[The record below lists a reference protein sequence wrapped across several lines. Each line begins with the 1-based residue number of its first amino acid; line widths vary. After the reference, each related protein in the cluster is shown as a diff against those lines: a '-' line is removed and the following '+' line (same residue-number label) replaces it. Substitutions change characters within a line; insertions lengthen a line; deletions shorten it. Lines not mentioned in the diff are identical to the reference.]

1 MDTNVTLSKK
11 YSYIAFGM
19 MGAGL
24 IAIVYALFTESAR
37 GWANILMNNFYFL
50 SLTIGATFFF
60 CLQYITQSGWSAM
73 FRRVPEAVMSYL
85 PYAGIVMLLL
95 FFGVQSIY
103 HWAHHDATHH
113 DALIAHKSPYLNV
126 PFFFIRIIIV
136 FAAWIL
142 LTRYLRKLSLEE
154 DKIGGPHYL
163 EKIEFW
169 AKVLIFV
176 LAITFSMGSFDWIMS
191 LDVHWFSTI
200 FAFKS
205 FASAFYHGTA
215 LVALIVILLH
225 QRGYFKELNESH
237 LLDFS
242 RYMFGLSIIWGY
254 LYFAQF
260 MLIWFAN
267 IPEETT
273 YYVKRWDNGWL
284 PFFIINLAINW
295 LIPFIVLLPQKLDKD
310 IRVVKYI
317 AILLLAGMW
326 LEQYELVMPDIT
338 KTPEFGIIEIGTL
351 IGFAGLFMFVVGK
364 ALTKAPLIPN
374 NHPYIEE
381 SLYHHVH

>member
-1 MDTNVTLSKK
+1 MDTNVTISKK
-11 YSYIAFGM
+11 FNYAAFGM
-19 MGAGL
+19 IAVGL
-24 IAIVYALFTESAR
+24 IVVIYALFTDSAR
-37 GWANILMNNFYFL
+37 GWANILLNNFYFL

-73 FRRVPEAVMSYL
+73 FRRVPEAIMSYI
-85 PYAGIVMLLL
+85 PIAGIVMILL
-95 FFGVQSIY
+95 FFGVQHLY
-103 HWAHHDATHH
+103 HWAHTGAAEH
-113 DALIAHKSPYLNV
+113 DALIAHKSPYLNI
-126 PFFFIRIIIV
+126 PFFFIRIVIV
-136 FAAWIL
+136 FAAWFL

-154 DKIGGPHYL
+154 DQVGGLKYL

-169 AKVLIFV
+169 SKVLIFV

-191 LDVHWFSTI
+191 LEVHWFSTI
-200 FAFKS
+200 FAFKA

-215 LVALIVILLH
+215 LIALIVILLH
-225 QRGYFKELNESH
+225 ERGYFKELNQSH

-267 IPEETT
+267 IPEETV

-284 PFFIINLAINW
+284 VFFIINLVINW
-295 LIPFIVLLPQKLDKD
+295 LIPFITLLPQKLDKN
-310 IRVVKYI
+310 IKVVKYI

-326 LEQYELVMPDIT
+326 LEQYELIMPEIT
-338 KTPEFGIIEIGTL
+338 KTPHFGLIEIGAF
-351 IGFAGLFMFVVGK
+351 IGFAGLFIFIVGRT
-364 ALTKAPLIPN
+364 LTKAPIVPK

>member
-11 YSYIAFGM
+11 FSYIAFGM

-24 IAIVYALFTESAR
+24 IVIVYSLFTESAR

-85 PYAGIVMLLL
+85 PYAGIIMLLL
-95 FFGVQSIY
+95 IFGVGSLY
-103 HWAHHDATHH
+103 HWAHHDAAHH
-113 DALIAHKSPYLNV
+113 DALIAHKSPYLNI

-142 LTRYLRKLSLEE
+142 LTRYIRKLSLEE
-154 DKIGGPHYL
+154 DKIGGLKYL

-215 LVALIVILLH
+215 LIVLIVILLH
-225 QRGYFKELNESH
+225 ERGYFKELNESH

-260 MLIWFAN
+260 MLIWFSN
-267 IPEETT
+267 IPEETA

-284 PFFIINLAINW
+284 PFFIINLAVNW
-295 LIPFIVLLPQKLDKD
+295 LIPFIVLLPQKLDKN

-338 KTPEFGIIEIGTL
+338 KTPKFGIIEIGTL

-364 ALTKAPLIPN
+364 ALTKAPLIPK

-381 SLYHHVH
+381 SLYHQVH

>member
-11 YSYIAFGM
+11 FSYVTIAMIAIGV
-19 MGAGL
+19 
-24 IAIVYALFTESAR
+24 IAIVYGLLTNSQR
-37 GWANILMNNFYFL
+37 GWASILHNNFFL
-50 SLTIGATFFF
+50 ISLTIGATFFF

-73 FRRVPEAVMSYL
+73 FRRVPEAIWSYI
-85 PYAGIVMLLL
+85 PYAGIIMILL
-95 FFGVQSIY
+95 FFGVEQLY
-103 HWAHHDATHH
+103 HWAHHDAAAH
-113 DALIAHKSPYLNV
+113 DALIAHKAPYLNV
-126 PFFFIRIIIV
+126 PFFFIRIVVV
-136 FAAWIL
+136 FAAWFL

-154 DKIGGPHYL
+154 DRLGGIQYL

-169 AKVLIFV
+169 SKVLIFV

-191 LDVHWFSTI
+191 LEVHWFSTI

-225 QRGYFKELNESH
+225 ERGYYKELNESH

-260 MLIWFAN
+260 MLIWFSN
-267 IPEETT
+267 IPEETV

-284 PFFIINLAINW
+284 PFFIFNLAVNW
-295 LIPFIVLLPQKLDKD
+295 LIPFVVLLPQKLDKN
-310 IRVVKYI
+310 IKVVKYI
-317 AILLLAGMW
+317 AILLIIGMW
-326 LEQYELVMPDIT
+326 VEQYELIMPEIT
-338 KTPEFGIIEIGTL
+338 RTPHFGIIEAGTL
-351 IGFAGLFMFVVGK
+351 IGFAGLFLFVLGK
-364 ALTKAPLIPN
+364 SLTKAPLVPK

-381 SLYHHVH
+381 SIYHHVH

>member
-11 YSYIAFGM
+11 FSYAAFAMIAIGV
-19 MGAGL
+19 
-24 IAIVYALFTESAR
+24 IAIVYGLLTNSPRA
-37 GWANILMNNFYFL
+37 WAGILHNNFYFI

-73 FRRVPEAVMSYL
+73 FRRVPEAIMSYL
-85 PYAGIVMLLL
+85 PYAGIVMILL
-95 FFGVQSIY
+95 FFGVDKLY
-103 HWAHHDATHH
+103 HWAHHGAAEH
-113 DALIAHKSPYLNV
+113 DALIAHKAPYLNV
-126 PFFFIRIIIV
+126 PFFFIRIAVV

-154 DKIGGPHYL
+154 DRIGGIHHM

-169 AKVLIFV
+169 SKVLIFV
-176 LAITFSMGSFDWIMS
+176 LAVTFSIGSFDWIMS
-191 LDVHWFSTI
+191 LEVHWFSTI

-215 LVALIVILLH
+215 LTALIVILLH
-225 QRGYFKELNESH
+225 ERGHFKELNESH

-260 MLIWFAN
+260 MLIWFSN
-267 IPEETT
+267 IPEETV

-284 PFFIINLAINW
+284 PFFIFNLAVNW
-295 LIPFIVLLPQKLDKD
+295 LIPFVVLLPQKLDKN
-310 IRVVKYI
+310 IKVVKYI

-326 LEQYELVMPDIT
+326 VEQYELIMPEIT
-338 KTPEFGIIEIGTL
+338 RTPAFGIIEIGTL
-351 IGFAGLFMFVVGK
+351 IGFAGLFMFIVGRSL
-364 ALTKAPLIPN
+364 AKAPLVPK
-374 NHPYIEE
+374 NHPYLEE
-381 SLYHHVH
+381 SVYHHVH